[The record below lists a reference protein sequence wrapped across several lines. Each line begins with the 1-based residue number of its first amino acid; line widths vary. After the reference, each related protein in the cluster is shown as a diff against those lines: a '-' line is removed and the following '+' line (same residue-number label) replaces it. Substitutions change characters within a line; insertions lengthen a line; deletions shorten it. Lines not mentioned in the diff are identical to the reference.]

1 MGEREITARS
11 DVYALGCVTY
21 EMLLGEPPFTGPT
34 AQSIVAKVMTERP
47 ASLIARRDR
56 VPAAVEDA
64 VLTALEKLP
73 ADRFGSA
80 AEFGAAVGGQGGQG
94 GQGGKG
100 GRGRQGRPSDRP
112 LSVLSAPS
120 ALSAL
125 AIATLATLALWG
137 WLRPAP
143 EAPTSRQE
151 VVLWK
156 RRLPSPLDP
165 GTPLLAS
172 QAAIAPDGSSIVYI
186 DSTAQGL
193 MLMKKPR
200 DGVAAPVAGTE
211 GGVSPFFSPDGR
223 WVGYLTLDGRLRKV
237 PIAGGGSVTL
247 AEDAHQEYKLGA
259 WLDDGSIIYTTDAS
273 QIARVSSDGGQA
285 RTLMP
290 ALGANW
296 DIPAMAPL
304 PGSRGVLL
312 TDCGGNCGITSTVYV
327 YDSSTD
333 SARVLVRQAAG
344 AWYSPTG
351 HLLYTSRDGG
361 LYAAPFDLKRLQ
373 LTGGAVP
380 VLEGVDPT
388 RFTLSPSGDILYAVD
403 LSALQPSTLVW
414 VDRNG
419 RSEPVDTAWRGQF
432 DYPAISPDGRSL
444 AVSVRGKT
452 TDLWIRRADGTRDK
466 VIADGVANWRPSW
479 TPDGT
484 SIAFISVRSSPTGT
498 GNHASAL
505 LARVDG
511 VGGTRP
517 LIPYADDVWE
527 AELSRDGAW
536 LVIRIDNAQSDPN
549 ILARRLTGDTT
560 LLPLLTDPSY
570 SVQAALSPDSR
581 WLAYVSNEAGRQF
594 EVYVAS
600 FPDMRSKRL
609 VSRGGGTQPRWARSG
624 RELYFRSGEQLMA
637 VAVPPGPTFTPGP
650 ARALFSLSG
659 YRVARNR
666 QQYDVAPGD
675 QRFLMIREPA
685 ATGGVMHVQHWFPEL
700 LARVKR

>member
-1 MGEREITARS
+1 M
-11 DVYALGCVTY
+11 
-21 EMLLGEPPFTGPT
+21 
-34 AQSIVAKVMTERP
+34 
-47 ASLIARRDR
+47 
-56 VPAAVEDA
+56 
-64 VLTALEKLP
+64 
-73 ADRFGSA
+73 
-80 AEFGAAVGGQGGQG
+80 
-94 GQGGKG
+94 
-100 GRGRQGRPSDRP
+100 
-112 LSVLSAPS
+112 
-120 ALSAL
+120 
-125 AIATLATLALWG
+125 
-137 WLRPAP
+137 
-143 EAPTSRQE
+143 
-151 VVLWK
+151 
-156 RRLPSPLDP
+156 
-165 GTPLLAS
+165 AS
-172 QAAIAPDGSSIVYI
+172 QAAIAPDGSSIVYT

-237 PIAGGGSVTL
+237 PVDGGGSVTL
-247 AEDAHQEYKLGA
+247 AEDAHQEFKHGA
-259 WLDDGSIIYTTDAS
+259 WMDDGSIVYTTDLS
-273 QIARVSSDGGQA
+273 QIGRVSADGGDVSV
-285 RTLMP
+285 LMK
-290 ALGANW
+290 AAGSRW
-296 DIPAMAPL
+296 DIPAMSPL
-304 PGSRGVLL
+304 PGNRGFLF

-327 YDSSTD
+327 YETATD
-333 SARVLVRQAAG
+333 SARILVRQAAG

-373 LTGGAVP
+373 LNGGAVP
-380 VLEGVDPT
+380 VLEGVDAT
-388 RFTLSPSGDILYAVD
+388 RFTLSRSGAILYSVD

-444 AVSVRGKT
+444 AVSVLGKT

-466 VIADGVANWRPSW
+466 LIADGVANWRPSW
-479 TPDGT
+479 TPDGQ
-484 SIAFISVRSSPTGT
+484 SLGFISVRSPTGT

-511 VGGTRP
+511 VGGARP
-517 LIPYADDVWE
+517 LLQYTDDVWE
-527 AELSRDGAW
+527 VEFSRDGTW
-536 LVIRIDNAQSDPN
+536 LVFRIDNAESDPN

-560 LLPLLTDPSY
+560 IKPLLTDPSY
-570 SVQAALSPDSR
+570 SVQAALSPDAR

-600 FPDMRSKRL
+600 FPDMTSKRL

-637 VAVPPGPTFTPGP
+637 VAVPPGPAFTPGP
-650 ARALFSLSG
+650 ARALFSLAG

-675 QRFLMIREPA
+675 QRFLMIREPVA
-685 ATGGVMHVQHWFPEL
+685 AGGIMYVEHWFPEL